1 MMETPMVSEY
11 PDFTISDK
19 DLKAIKKWV
28 VGKKYK
34 LLLTVKQLRKSQE
47 GDTITAGFKI
57 LGVKSDQER
66 EKVNELNKKYS

>member
-19 DLKAIKKWV
+19 DLKVIKKWE

-47 GDTITAGFKI
+47 GKEITAGFKI
-57 LGVKSDQER
+57 LVAKADPEK
-66 EKVNELNKKYS
+66 EKVNELNKKYA